1 VEASES
7 VGKIERHD
15 EHASAEREDML
26 PVVQVEAAYA
36 AYEQVG
42 DEKIKEAPENIDS

>member
-1 VEASES
+1 VESSES

-15 EHASAEREDML
+15 EHASTQREDML
-26 PVVQVEAAYA
+26 PIVQFEAAYA

-42 DEKIKEAPENIDS
+42 DEKIQETPEDIDS